1 MHSVG
6 SNGIV
11 YVRNS
16 MSLDVDLQM
25 LYVEHEST
33 GVFNTLTIKAHKL
46 TGGTNIKEELTI
58 YFDTDEQVDYLIE
71 SLQKLKKEMA

>member
-1 MHSVG
+1 MSVG
-6 SNGIV
+6 SDGTV

-16 MSLDVDLQM
+16 LSLDLDLQM

-33 GVFNTLTIKAHKL
+33 GVFNTLTIKTHKL
-46 TGGTNIKEELTI
+46 TGGTNVKEELTI
-58 YFDTDEQVDYLIE
+58 DFDTVEQVDDLIE